1 MLYIDGKESSI
12 YSQVPH
18 LRVRESRDLDVKE
31 GNLGQN
37 QYNVLNERQ
46 FSHAE
51 DRTKSE
57 KRTAVKNENKFGAA
71 GIYV

>member
-1 MLYIDGKESSI
+1 MARGRRYIHKF
-12 YSQVPH
+12 P

-57 KRTAVKNENKFGAA
+57 KRTAVKK
-71 GIYV
+71 